1 MVGNKIIDGQ
11 KMVKNIVVDDLS
23 KLRVI
28 CGVNDRNL
36 TYIEILLGIE
46 ILTKGNSLFV
56 EDFDEKKLIIFE
68 ALIKKLES
76 LIVNNN
82 QEISE
87 NEIFMEYQSLI
98 NSPSIEDLVEEGSLF
113 DDYNYISVNNKT
125 IFSKSINQSKM
136 IKSMFENQITFAI
149 GPAGT
154 GKTFLAIAYALSQI
168 TSGKK
173 QKIILS
179 RPVVEAGE
187 NLGFLPGTLS
197 EKLNPYVR
205 PLYDAME
212 WMLPPSIIE
221 KLESNK
227 VIEIAPLAYMRGRSL
242 HNSIIILDEAQ
253 NTSIE
258 QMKMFLTRIGENSKS
273 IITGDITQI
282 DLPRNHK
289 SGLVHANNILQ
300 NISGLDFVNF
310 SSKDVVRAKIV
321 QKIIDAYSK
330 DSNSE

>member
-1 MVGNKIIDGQ
+1 
-11 KMVKNIVVDDLS
+11 MVKNIEIDNLS
-23 KLRVI
+23 KLRII
-28 CGVNDRNL
+28 CGANDSNL
-36 TYIEILLGIE
+36 RYLEILLGIE

-56 EDFDEKKLIIFE
+56 EDSDENKLNFFE
-68 ALIKKLES
+68 SLIKKIEL
-76 LIVNNN
+76 LIVNEN
-82 QEISE
+82 QVLNE
-87 NEIFMEYQSLI
+87 NEIFMEYQSLLNFPLDE
-98 NSPSIEDLVEEGSLF
+98 NSHESENLF
-113 DDYNYISVNNKT
+113 KDYNYISVNQKT
-125 IFSKSINQSKM
+125 IYSKSINQSRL
-136 IKSMFENQITFAI
+136 IKSMYENQISFAI

-168 TSGKK
+168 TRGEK
-173 QKIILS
+173 QKIILT

-197 EKLNPYVR
+197 EKLSPYVR

-212 WMLPPSIIE
+212 WMLPPSIID
-221 KLESNK
+221 KLEANK

-253 NTSIE
+253 NTTVE

-273 IITGDITQI
+273 IITGDDTQI
-282 DLPRNHK
+282 DLPRHQR
-289 SGLVHANNILQ
+289 SGLIHAKNILHD
-300 NISGLDFVNF
+300 IDGLDFVNF

-330 DSNSE
+330 DKDNE

>member
-1 MVGNKIIDGQ
+1 MGINSYIGYRMVR
-11 KMVKNIVVDDLS
+11 NIVVDNLS
-23 KLRVI
+23 KLRII

-56 EDFDEKKLIIFE
+56 EDEDESKIKIFE
-68 ALIKKLES
+68 NLIKKLEG
-76 LIVNNN
+76 LIVNDN

-87 NEIFMEYQSLI
+87 SEIFMEYQSVI
-98 NSPSIEDLVEEGSLF
+98 NSPNLESSDIDSNLF
-113 DDYNYISVNNKT
+113 EDYNYISVNNKT
-125 IFSKSINQSKM
+125 IFSKTVNQSRL
-136 IKSMFENQITFAI
+136 IKSMHENQISFAI

-154 GKTFLAIAYALSQI
+154 GKTFLAVAYALSQV

-173 QKIILS
+173 QKIVLT

-187 NLGFLPGTLS
+187 SLGFLPGTLN
-197 EKLNPYVR
+197 EKLNPYIR

-212 WMLPPSIIE
+212 WMLPPSIVS
-221 KLESNK
+221 KLETNK

-253 NTSIE
+253 NTTIE

-273 IITGDITQI
+273 IITGDVTQI
-282 DLPRNHK
+282 DLPRSRQ
-289 SGLVHANNILQ
+289 SGLLHARNILTD
-300 NISGLDFVNF
+300 IDGLDFINF
-310 SSKDVVRAKIV
+310 TSKDVVRAKIV

-330 DSNSE
+330 DSANG